1 MLEIMK
7 TLYSLIAIFAVSF
20 LISCTKEGTSVN
32 TAANSTGAG
41 GSTARF
47 TIAGNY
53 LYIVDNMSLK
63 TFDITTNNS
72 PVYKSKTE
80 IGLNIETIFPYQDK
94 LFIGS
99 SSTMYIYSLTDP
111 TKTERLGKAEYTIRM
126 SCDPVVAKDSVA
138 YATLRASGPCGGGQ
152 SALVVYNIK
161 NPTAPQ
167 LMNTVS
173 LFGPYGLGIKNN
185 LLYVCE
191 GSQGLKVYNVT
202 GAYQPVYVSTINIL
216 NTSFYDVIP
225 YGNILIAQVN
235 DGFILYDIGTNPMQP
250 AFLSRIL
257 N

>member
-1 MLEIMK
+1 MK
-7 TLYSLIAIFAVSF
+7 TIKIILLIF
-20 LISCTKEGTSVN
+20 LITGVINCTKDSVSGVSN
-32 TAANSTGAG
+32 LQSGAG

-53 LYIVDNMSLK
+53 LYVIDNTALK
-63 TFDITTNNS
+63 SFDISTLST

-80 IGLNIETIFPYQDK
+80 IGINIETIFPYQDK

-99 SSTMYIYSLTDP
+99 SSSMYIYSLTDP
-111 TKTERLGKAEYTIRM
+111 SKPERIARAEYTIRM
-126 SCDPVVAKDSVA
+126 SCDPVIAKDSVA

-161 NPTAPQ
+161 NTSSP
-167 LMNTVS
+167 S
-173 LFGPYGLGIKNN
+173 LITTIPLFEPYGLGVKDNA
-185 LLYVCE
+185 LYICE
-191 GSQGLKVYNVT
+191 GNSGLNVFNVSQVYN
-202 GAYQPVYVSTINIL
+202 PVFVSTIAPA
-216 NTSFYDVIP
+216 NTFFSDVIP

-235 DGFILYDIGTNPMQP
+235 DGFILYDIGTNPLQP

>member
-1 MLEIMK
+1 MK
-7 TLYSLIAIFAVSF
+7 TLYHLITIFILSA
-20 LISCTKEGTSVN
+20 LISCTKDMASANG
-32 TAANSTGAG
+32 AASTGAG

-53 LYIVDNMSLK
+53 LYVVDNLSLK
-63 TFDITTNNS
+63 AFDISSNTS

-80 IGLNIETIFPYQDK
+80 IGINIETIFPYQDK

-99 SSTMYIYSLTDP
+99 SSTMYVYSLSDP
-111 TKTERLGKAEYTIRM
+111 SRPSQLGKAEYQIRM
-126 SCDPVVAKDSVA
+126 SCDPVVARDSVA
-138 YATLRASGPCGGGQ
+138 YATLRSNGPCGFSQ

-161 NPTAPQ
+161 NISSPQ
-167 LMNTVS
+167 LMKS
-173 LFGPYGLGIKNN
+173 LFLTTPYGLGIKNN
-185 LLYVCE
+185 SLYVCE
-191 GSQGLKVYNVT
+191 GPYGIRVF
-202 GAYQPVYVSTINIL
+202 NIA
-216 NTSFYDVIP
+216 NTYDPIQVHEIRSNNTTFYDVIP

>member
-1 MLEIMK
+1 MK
-7 TLYSLIAIFAVSF
+7 TLYYILSVFTMCTL
-20 LISCTKEGTSVN
+20 LNCTKES
-32 TAANSTGAG
+32 NSLDVGGAKGAG

-53 LYIVDNMSLK
+53 LYVVDNVSLK
-63 TFDITTNNS
+63 AFDISSSTT

-80 IGLNIETIFPYQDK
+80 IGINIETIFPFQDK

-99 SSTMYIYSLTDP
+99 SSTMYIFSLSDP
-111 TKTERLGKAEYTIRM
+111 ARPTQLGKAEYTIRM
-126 SCDPVVAKDSVA
+126 SCDPVVARDSVA
-138 YATLRASGPCGGGQ
+138 YATLRATGNCGGAQ

-161 NPTAPQ
+161 DISSPQ
-167 LMNTVS
+167 LISTVGLS
-173 LFGPYGLGIKNN
+173 GPYGLGLKNN
-185 LLYVCE
+185 SLYVCE
-191 GSQGLKVYNVT
+191 GAYGLRVFNIT
-202 GAYQPVYVSTINIL
+202 NAYFPIQVSEVRAP
-216 NTSFYDVIP
+216 NTTFYDVIP

>member
-1 MLEIMK
+1 MK
-7 TLYSLIAIFAVSF
+7 TLYHSITIFILSA
-20 LISCTKEGTSVN
+20 LISCTKESASVN
-32 TAANSTGAG
+32 GASAGAG

-53 LYIVDNMSLK
+53 LYVVDNLSLK
-63 TFDITTNNS
+63 AFDISSNTT

-80 IGLNIETIFPYQDK
+80 IGINIETIFPYQDK

-99 SSTMYIYSLTDP
+99 SSTMYVYSLSDP
-111 TKTERLGKAEYTIRM
+111 SRPTQLGKAEYTIRM
-126 SCDPVVAKDSVA
+126 SCDPVVARDSVA
-138 YATLRASGPCGGGQ
+138 YATLRATGPCGGSA

-161 NPTAPQ
+161 NISSPQ
-167 LMNTVS
+167 LMNTVF
-173 LFGPYGLGIKNN
+173 LTAPYGLGLKNN
-185 LLYVCE
+185 SLYVCE
-191 GSQGLKVYNVT
+191 GLGGIRVFNITNTYDPIQ
-202 GAYQPVYVSTINIL
+202 VSEIRVS
-216 NTSFYDVIP
+216 NTTFYDVIP